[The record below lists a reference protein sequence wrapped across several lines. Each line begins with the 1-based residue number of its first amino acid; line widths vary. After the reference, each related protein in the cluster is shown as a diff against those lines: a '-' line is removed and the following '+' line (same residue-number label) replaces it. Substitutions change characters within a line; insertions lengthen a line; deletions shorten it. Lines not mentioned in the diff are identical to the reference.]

1 MDTQEILAKLTPVF
15 RDVLDNDRIA
25 LAPEMTAR
33 DVEGWDSLANIR
45 LMITIEEEFRVKFD
59 VGEFQ
64 EYRNVGDLAAGV
76 KRRLASH

>member
-1 MDTQEILAKLTPVF
+1 MNTEEILAKLTPVF
-15 RDVLDNDRIA
+15 RDVLDNDRIT

-64 EYRNVGDLAAGV
+64 EYRKVGDLAAGV